1 MASVRP
7 QVQKKKWRMTR
18 EDSDFDGCVIGESLR
33 DPTIINGLRVWRA
46 WISPNE
52 VLSDDQGT
60 MNRWHIYW
68 ISCGP
73 PDIDRIQAELKSW
86 RWYSHFW
93 RGDRMIVIYHDAR
106 FEMDRADRSTWT
118 SAIEH
123 GRAKGIPDEQLD
135 FLVLPHDG

>member
-1 MASVRP
+1 
-7 QVQKKKWRMTR
+7 MTR

-33 DPTIINGLRVWRA
+33 DPTIVNGLKVWRA

-68 ISCGP
+68 ISCGRA
-73 PDIDRIQAELKSW
+73 DIDRIQAELKSW

-93 RGDRMIVIYHDAR
+93 HGDRMIVIYCDAR

-118 SAIEH
+118 PAIEH

-135 FLVLPHDG
+135 FLVLPHDS